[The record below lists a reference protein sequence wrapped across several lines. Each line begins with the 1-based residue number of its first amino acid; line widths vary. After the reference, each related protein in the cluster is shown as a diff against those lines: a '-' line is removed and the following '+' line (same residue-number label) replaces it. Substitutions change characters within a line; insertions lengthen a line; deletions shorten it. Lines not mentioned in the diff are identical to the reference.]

1 MYNMNR
7 LEQNLQIQV
16 WQYLQVS
23 LNHSTSLAWATANE
37 SGFGGKKAIILGSIR
52 KKCGVVAGIPDIFV
66 YSKGQLIGL
75 ELKTIVGT
83 QSDSQ
88 KVIEKRIV
96 ESGGTYHLVRSV
108 QEAEEALRADGVD
121 LKVRS

>member
-1 MYNMNR
+1 MR
-7 LEQNLQIQV
+7 AALVE
-16 WQYLQVS
+16 
-23 LNHSTSLAWATANE
+23 
-37 SGFGGKKAIILGSIR
+37 KKRSIR

-75 ELKTIVGT
+75 ELKTIVGR

>member
-1 MYNMNR
+1 MNR

-16 WQYLQVS
+16 WQFLQVA
-23 LNHSTSLAWATANE
+23 LNHKNSFAWATVNE

-52 KKCGVVAGIPDIFV
+52 KQCGVVAGIPDLFV
-66 YSKGQLIGL
+66 FSKGQLIGL

-88 KVIEKRIV
+88 KVIEKRI
-96 ESGGTYHLVRSV
+96 EASGGTYHLVRSV

-121 LKVRS
+121 LKVRSLM

>member
-1 MYNMNR
+1 MNR

-23 LNHSTSLAWATANE
+23 LNHRNSFAWATVNE

-52 KKCGVVAGIPDIFV
+52 KKCGVVAGIPDLFV
-66 YSKGQLIGL
+66 YSKGKLIGL
-75 ELKTIVGT
+75 ELKTIVGR

>member
-1 MYNMNR
+1 MNR

-16 WQYLQVS
+16 WQFLQVA
-23 LNHSTSLAWATANE
+23 LNHKNSFAWATVNE

-52 KKCGVVAGIPDIFV
+52 KKCGVVAGIPDLFV
-66 YSKGQLIGL
+66 FSKGQLIGL

-88 KVIEKRIV
+88 KVIEKRI
-96 ESGGTYHLVRSV
+96 EASGGTYHLVRSV

-121 LKVRS
+121 LKVRSLM